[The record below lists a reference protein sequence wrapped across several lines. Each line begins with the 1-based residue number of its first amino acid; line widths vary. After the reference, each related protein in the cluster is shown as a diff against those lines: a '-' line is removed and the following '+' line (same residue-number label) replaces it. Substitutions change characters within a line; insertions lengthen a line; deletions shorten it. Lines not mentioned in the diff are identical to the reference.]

1 MTDNSEYN
9 KVINVP
15 YTIIIASFIIIIIT
29 TNMTDVNGLSALLGG
44 YSGLMIGMLF
54 VIILNLV
61 YTKTNWIDMLP
72 SIIILTIVLLLIIYL
87 SIYFDKIAKGEVS
100 SYYSSFSILSTIFL
114 FAQVIIIFLAI
125 FNNNNNKQDG
135 RLFTN
140 TTFSILGLLGLINL
154 LIVITIGIILKF
166 YSTQG

>member
-1 MTDNSEYN
+1 
-9 KVINVP
+9 
-15 YTIIIASFIIIIIT
+15 
-29 TNMTDVNGLSALLGG
+29 
-44 YSGLMIGMLF
+44 
-54 VIILNLV
+54 
-61 YTKTNWIDMLP
+61 MLP

-125 FNNNNNKQDG
+125 FNNNNKQDG

>member
-125 FNNNNNKQDG
+125 FNNNNKQDG

>member
-15 YTIIIASFIIIIIT
+15 YTIIIASFIIIIVT

-44 YSGLMIGMLF
+44 YSGFMIGMLF

-100 SYYSSFSILSTIFL
+100 SYYSSFSILSSIFL

-125 FNNNNNKQDG
+125 FNKQQEQNG

-140 TTFSILGLLGLINL
+140 TTFSILGLLGMINL